1 MGDNPYDVIQWQQGI
16 TLDLCV
22 DVLPL
27 SAGRQQLHQRDVIP
41 AGGRTQLQLQ
51 TDFVMI
57 RFCLNTATLTHT
69 DIQFKSLVN
78 KCINICRWFQAL
90 VMWAA
95 PADTELSDGM
105 SVVTKYIYSNKST
118 NSNFTARVHIV
129 FVSVCA
135 VTVWSTLLLCGSL
148 SVCS

>member
-78 KCINICRWFQAL
+78 KCINICR
-90 VMWAA
+90 
-95 PADTELSDGM
+95 
-105 SVVTKYIYSNKST
+105 
-118 NSNFTARVHIV
+118 
-129 FVSVCA
+129 
-135 VTVWSTLLLCGSL
+135 
-148 SVCS
+148 

>member
-69 DIQFKSLVN
+69 DIQFTSLVN
-78 KCINICRWFQAL
+78 KCINICR
-90 VMWAA
+90 
-95 PADTELSDGM
+95 
-105 SVVTKYIYSNKST
+105 
-118 NSNFTARVHIV
+118 
-129 FVSVCA
+129 
-135 VTVWSTLLLCGSL
+135 
-148 SVCS
+148 